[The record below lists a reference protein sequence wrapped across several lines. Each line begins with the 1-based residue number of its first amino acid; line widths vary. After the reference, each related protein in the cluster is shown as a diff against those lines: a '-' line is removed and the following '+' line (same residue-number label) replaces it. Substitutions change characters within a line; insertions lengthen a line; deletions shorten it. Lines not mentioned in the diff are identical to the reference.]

1 MSQTASHWH
10 FNFFIPA
17 NANRKSFKSSVKP
30 GWYYFGRKMV
40 RERWSFSLFT
50 SSCHLPFTF
59 SSPGHGRFWVGHVV
73 FNFQRA
79 HPVCSFRAHTVCQ
92 NLLHVG
98 STGASD
104 DTVKYGHVSWALW
117 CCGDIYCSCSSQYRS
132 LVYMVYGLLAV
143 WTSMGWTYVTL
154 MLSHC
159 ILLYSISLVK
169 IRWLCFATG
178 LFTLATF
185 KCQPFVAWQVN
196 RKKKKQPKKQKHTVV
211 LK

>member
-59 SSPGHGRFWVGHVV
+59 SSPGHGGFWVGHVV

-117 CCGDIYCSCSSQYRS
+117 CCGDITVRVPHS
-132 LVYMVYGLLAV
+132 
-143 WTSMGWTYVTL
+143 
-154 MLSHC
+154 
-159 ILLYSISLVK
+159 
-169 IRWLCFATG
+169 TG
-178 LFTLATF
+178 LWSTWCTGCWPCGPVWAGPTSPSCCLTASSSTASPWWRSAGSASPLV
-185 KCQPFVAWQVN
+185 CLHSRPSSVN
-196 RKKKKQPKKQKHTVV
+196 LSWPGR
-211 LK
+211 